1 MNTSIPQPLFGALL
15 FNALLCSISPAVAT
29 DEQQQIESLQ
39 RRAGKLA
46 FDGLDPN
53 NYHLAKARTWLDLA
67 TSEYYDKDNSEIVPA
82 TITQAATLLDALEKK
97 QSGISMDTPA
107 QLPGS
112 EVVRPELWNKI
123 AALKKQNKFS
133 CGQIPTAEAEVYLV
147 WAGHEKSES
156 GWSHAESYLRG
167 VEDRIYAAQVAIK
180 NCTVLVPPVMEKTTQ
195 STDVLFAFDK
205 STLEPSASLRL
216 DDLAQR
222 IKTLDTLEKVVLVG
236 HTDRLLIDGHLEHN
250 PLLSVQRAESVRR
263 YLIGK
268 GIPEDKMR
276 ASGVGSAHPIVQ
288 CPSNMSKEKQV
299 ECLHPNRRVEIVLR
313 GRETAGASS
322 GKVK

>member
-1 MNTSIPQPLFGALL
+1 MNKAVFPLLFGSLLLIVLLGNISDAL
-15 FNALLCSISPAVAT
+15 AAG
-29 DEQQQIESLQ
+29 EQQQIETLQ
-39 RRAGKLA
+39 RRAEKLT
-46 FDGLDPN
+46 FDGPDPN
-53 NYHLAKARTWLDLA
+53 NYHLAKARSWLDLA
-67 TSEYYDKDNSEIVPA
+67 TSEYYDKDDSEIVPSA
-82 TITQAATLLDALEKK
+82 ITQAATLLDALEKK

-112 EVVRPELWNKI
+112 ETVRPELWNKI

-147 WAGHEKSES
+147 WAGHEKSEY

-167 VEDRIYAAQVAIK
+167 AENRIYAAQVAIK
-180 NCTVLVPPVMEKTTQ
+180 NCTVPAPPVMEKTTQ

-216 DDLAQR
+216 DDLAER
-222 IKTLDTLEKVVLVG
+222 IKMLDTLEKVVLVG
-236 HTDRLLIDGHLEHN
+236 HSDHLGSDEHLEHN

-276 ASGVGSAHPIVQ
+276 ASGIGSAQPIVQ
-288 CPSNMSKEKQV
+288 CSSNMSREKQV
-299 ECLHPNRRVEIVLR
+299 ECLQPNRRVEIILR
-313 GRETAGASS
+313 GMNQRMAAREM
-322 GKVK
+322 

>member
-1 MNTSIPQPLFGALL
+1 MNKATIPLLIGRLLLVILSGNISHAL
-15 FNALLCSISPAVAT
+15 AA
-29 DEQQQIESLQ
+29 DESQQIETLQ
-39 RRAGKLA
+39 HRAEKLS
-46 FDGLDPN
+46 FDRLDPN

-67 TSEYYDKDNSEIVPA
+67 TSEYYDKDNSGIVPA
-82 TITQAATLLDALEKK
+82 AISQAATLLDALEKR

-112 EVVRPELWNKI
+112 EVVRPALWNKI
-123 AALKKQNKFS
+123 AALKKQNRFS

-167 VEDRIYAAQVAIK
+167 TEDRIYTAQVAIK
-180 NCTVLVPPVMEKTTQ
+180 NCTVPAPPVMEKTTR

-222 IKTLDTLEKVVLVG
+222 IKMLDTLEKIVLVG
-236 HTDRLLIDGHLEHN
+236 HTDRLGSDEHPEHN

-276 ASGVGSAHPIVQ
+276 ASGVGSAQPIVQ
-288 CPSNMSKEKQV
+288 CSSNMSLEKQV
-299 ECLHPNRRVEIVLR
+299 ECLQPNRRVEIVLR
-313 GRETAGASS
+313 GKNQRMAAR
-322 GKVK
+322 KM